1 MSAGIDENL
10 FFKEATLKICGT
22 LDIEKALWDCFC
34 YVRRFMPGDVMR
46 LLIVQPETGMIKTVA
61 TATDQGGRLDN
72 VQVYF
77 PASLREEAEYRM
89 RTPMAEIH
97 NEQDSD
103 SRVTSEMKKIGLNT
117 QSGLSLTLV
126 IQGTFIGA
134 VFLGSNKL
142 DSYREEHARL
152 MGSLIEPWAIAL
164 SNCLRYR
171 EVARLKEMIEDDR
184 RFLQHELRR
193 ISGQDIIGAD
203 FGLREVMDRVRQ
215 VAPTSSPV
223 LLTGETG
230 VGKEVISSAIH
241 DMSLRHSGPFIKV
254 NCGAIPPTLMDSE
267 LFGHEKGAFTGA
279 ISRKRGLFERAD
291 KGTVFLDEIGELTQ
305 EAQIR
310 LLRVLQER
318 EIERVGGD
326 RSIKLDL
333 RIIAA
338 THRDL
343 ESLIREGRFREDLY
357 FRLQVF
363 PIHIPP
369 LRERISDLP
378 ALVQYFLEKK
388 TREIGLTDIPPLEP
402 GFMERLMDYSWP
414 GNVRELENAVE
425 RALIVSQGRP
435 LSFDLPGPGSPPQAE
450 APSPAQAAV
459 DLNLDRLQARHIRQ
473 ALTQCRG
480 RVEGERGAARRLGLE
495 PNTLRYRM
503 KKLGIPFGRQ
513 AKGLYQK
520 P

>member
-1 MSAGIDENL
+1 MPTTIDENG
-10 FFKEATLKICGT
+10 FFKEATLRICGS
-22 LDIEKALWDCFC
+22 LDIEKALWDCFT
-34 YVRRFMPGDVMR
+34 YIRRFMPGDVMR
-46 LLIVQPETGMIKTVA
+46 LLILHLETGVIRTVA
-61 TATDQGGRLDN
+61 TATKEGGRLDN

-77 PASLREEAEYRM
+77 PESLRLENQQRM

-97 NEQDSD
+97 NDQDSD
-103 SRVTSEMKKIGLNT
+103 RRITDEIKVIGLNAR
-117 QSGLSLTLV
+117 SALSLTLV

-134 VFLGSNKL
+134 VFLGSNEPN
-142 DSYREEHARL
+142 SYTEEHARL

-171 EVARLKEMIEDDR
+171 EAERLREMIEDDR

-193 ISGQDIIGAD
+193 ISGQEIIGAD

-215 VAPTSSPV
+215 VAPTNSPV

-241 DMSLRHSGPFIKV
+241 DMSVRHAGPFIKV
-254 NCGAIPPTLMDSE
+254 NCGAIPPSLMDSE

-279 ISRKRGLFERAD
+279 VSQKRGLFERAD
-291 KGTVFLDEIGELTQ
+291 QGTIFLNEIGELTHEVQ
-305 EAQIR
+305 VR
-310 LLRVLQER
+310 LLRVMQER
-318 EIERVGGD
+318 EVERVGGD

-343 ESLIREGRFREDLY
+343 NSLIREGKFREDLY
-357 FRLQVF
+357 FRLLVF

-369 LRERISDLP
+369 LRDRISDLP

-388 TREIGLTDIPPLEP
+388 TQEIGLTEIPPLEP
-402 GFMERLMDYSWP
+402 GTMERLMDYSWP

-425 RALIVSQGRP
+425 RALIVSQGRA
-435 LSFDLPGPGSPPQAE
+435 LAFDTPGPGSQLNAE
-450 APSPAQAAV
+450 IAPLSGPDS
-459 DLNLDRLQARHIRQ
+459 DLTLDRLQARHIRQ
-473 ALTQCRG
+473 ALMESKG

-503 KKLGIPFGRQ
+503 KKLGIPYGRK
-513 AKGLYQK
+513 AKGLYQR
-520 P
+520 